1 MADGTIGYACKKYSE
16 LCDILPRLYFCNF
29 FNMQDFLCSTSDDIV
44 IVHGFFD
51 NSLVILGVYLS
62 LGIKCIN
69 SFHYSNLEFINYFTF
84 CWLLITLHGRKTTL
98 CLNFGYVMGRSDA
111 DRACFIMSIF
121 REVFGFSGMI
131 YLQKPCFFVISQQK
145 SKFEKKLVLRL

>member
-1 MADGTIGYACKKYSE
+1 
-16 LCDILPRLYFCNF
+16 
-29 FNMQDFLCSTSDDIV
+29 MQDFLCSTSDDIV

-62 LGIKCIN
+62 LCIKCIN
-69 SFHYSNLEFINYFTF
+69 SFHYSNLEFMNYFTF

-131 YLQKPCFFVISQQK
+131 YLQKPWIFRNFAAEKLIRK
-145 SKFEKKLVLRL
+145 KFVLRL